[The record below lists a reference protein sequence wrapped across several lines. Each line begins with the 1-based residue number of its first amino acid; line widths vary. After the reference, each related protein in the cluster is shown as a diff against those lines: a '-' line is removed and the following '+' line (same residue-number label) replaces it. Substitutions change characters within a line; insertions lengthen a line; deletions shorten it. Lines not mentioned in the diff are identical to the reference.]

1 MTFRSDNSEQL
12 LSGARL
18 RARPPW
24 PARADG
30 RLRGR
35 RPPHRGISVTG
46 KGLTLKQIPFSSA
59 CSAFQHGRLYRP
71 YTARTQVA
79 AHKVVGLCTGLAVLR
94 SSLTRFDSQAHT
106 RCRRAT
112 LRACH
117 ENVSRHALVPTSRVR
132 VLHEDGGD
140 GSWRAS
146 MQASYHPVAGW
157 PTGTLARSRPGSGE
171 RPTF

>member
-1 MTFRSDNSEQL
+1 MSYPPPPPAQGCCAAAAAEARS
-12 LSGARL
+12 LSL
-18 RARPPW
+18 
-24 PARADG
+24 
-30 RLRGR
+30 
-35 RPPHRGISVTG
+35 I
-46 KGLTLKQIPFSSA
+46 LTPKTIPFWSA

-79 AHKVVGLCTGLAVLR
+79 AHKVVSLCTGLAVLR

-112 LRACH
+112 PRACH

>member
-1 MTFRSDNSEQL
+1 MLPGRGAWCGGLRPDAVTQVERLEP
-12 LSGARL
+12 GARAL
-18 RARPPW
+18 QN
-24 PARADG
+24 
-30 RLRGR
+30 LN
-35 RPPHRGISVTG
+35 TN
-46 KGLTLKQIPFSSA
+46 LTLKQIPFWSA

-79 AHKVVGLCTGLAVLR
+79 AHKVVSLCTGLAVLR